1 MPKLSKKPCKQ
12 GKTPTGKNGRCVK
25 AKTCKDGK
33 VPEGKNGRCVFP
45 KGHVRTKRVKKIVK
59 SPTPTPIKQSCVLE
73 KVWITVPSLRYNNKK
88 DEQIFKKYKGEFVID
103 TITISC
109 NGIKFQFIKDEQH
122 ETREISIV
130 PIKGN
135 EYVDDKPV
143 DEILELLHAN
153 HITKDALLNYKI
165 TSDMIEEYDV
175 GTNPKGILSITP
187 NDNGNHSNTENLNEI
202 MKKDHYSG
210 LYYNNIDKMDK
221 DVIEKAIKSEITK
234 FINHFKIK

>member
-12 GKTPTGKNGRCVK
+12 GKMPTGKNGRCVK